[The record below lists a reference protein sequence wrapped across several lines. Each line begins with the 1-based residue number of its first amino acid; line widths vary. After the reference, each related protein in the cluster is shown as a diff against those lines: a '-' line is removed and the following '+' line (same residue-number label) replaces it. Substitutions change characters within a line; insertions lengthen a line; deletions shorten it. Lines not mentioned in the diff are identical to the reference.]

1 MATQTVG
8 KGVGTGQSA
17 AAYERFAG
25 ACAILA
31 GLGSLAYSVAF
42 VILKNV
48 GIYSALLMFGGL
60 VTAAVLVGVFSR
72 VRAAGAEL
80 AGLAL
85 LLGVVGAMGS
95 LSHGAYDLANAIHP
109 EASPAQVLKATS
121 SQALATL
128 PDQIDARGVMT
139 FGIAGVAILL
149 FSWLIVRSGAGVH
162 RTPLLPRGLGYLG
175 YVLGV
180 LLVIVYLGR
189 LIVLD
194 PTSSTGTIAILAP
207 AALTGLIVNPVWLFW
222 LGAALLRR
230 RHVSA

>member
-1 MATQTVG
+1 MATHTVG
-8 KGVGTGQSA
+8 TGVGTGRS

-48 GIYSALLMFGGL
+48 GLYSVLLMVGGL
-60 VTAAVLVGVFSR
+60 VTAAVLMGVFSR
-72 VRAAGAEL
+72 VRVAGAEL

-85 LLGVVGAMGS
+85 LLGVIGAMGS

-109 EASPAQVLKATS
+109 EASPSQVLKATS

-149 FSWLIVRSGAGVH
+149 FSWLIVRSG
-162 RTPLLPRGLGYLG
+162 TLPRGLGYLG
-175 YVLGV
+175 YLLGV

-194 PTSSTGTIAILAP
+194 PTTSAGTIAILAP

-222 LGAALLRR
+222 LGAVLLRR
-230 RHVSA
+230 RA

>member
-8 KGVGTGQSA
+8 TDVSAGGSA

-25 ACAILA
+25 ACAIVA
-31 GLGSLAYSVAF
+31 GVGSLAYSVAF

-48 GIYSALLMFGGL
+48 GLYSALLMIGGL
-60 VTAAVLVGVFSR
+60 VTTAVLVGVFSR

-109 EASPAQVLKATS
+109 EASPAQVLKVTS
-121 SQALATL
+121 SKALATL

-149 FSWLIVRSGAGVH
+149 FSWLIVRAG
-162 RTPLLPRGLGYLG
+162 TLPRGLGYLG
-175 YVLGV
+175 YLLGV
-180 LLVIVYLGR
+180 LLLIVYLGR
-189 LIVLD
+189 LIALD
-194 PTSSTGTIAILAP
+194 PTTSAGTVAILAP

-230 RHVSA
+230 RKG